1 MRENGFRVPAQG
13 LTPERYKFGSSTE
26 TGEKAECKG
35 TGMDT
40 LVDLGGR
47 RLTGIPDHCV
57 K

>member
-1 MRENGFRVPAQG
+1 MGFRVPAQG
-13 LTPERYKFGSSTE
+13 LTPERYKFGSSIE

-47 RLTGIPDHCV
+47 RLIGFPDHCV